1 MVTTENMQISIELIK
16 EIKAVLEPSSQWMPV
31 IAAIGGAAVGGFIPL
46 LVKLIESRREQKRNK
61 EAVAHQIYA
70 EITAILE
77 IVEKR
82 QYLQHMNV
90 LATQFTLHPNLIERY
105 QIHISEDFSLMYK
118 VNIDRLPLLNPSLQT
133 KIVKFYRFLS
143 ALIEDVK
150 PGGGFNSQPITHYG
164 CDQFILIATEAISLG
179 EEIKVDISLQFNLSH
194 G

>member
-105 QIHISEDFSLMYK
+105 QITYIRRFFPDVQS
-118 VNIDRLPLLNPSLQT
+118 Q
-133 KIVKFYRFLS
+133 YR
-143 ALIEDVK
+143 
-150 PGGGFNSQPITHYG
+150 
-164 CDQFILIATEAISLG
+164 
-179 EEIKVDISLQFNLSH
+179 
-194 G
+194 